1 MRGNR
6 RFRLHGVDP
15 GISLFAG
22 PLKIAFVWLQH
33 AFPRPIYRAMTSRSK
48 VGTGNQ
54 RLGGQGP
61 EHGHVVRGTSCIGPS
76 AHSTSAHSI
85 GLFGLS
91 TGQKCSRTS
100 KNAQALDESGGL
112 GLWGGQNASES
123 VQAIPKQASLPPL
136 VGFFARRSLSG
147 NPPLSDHR
155 GPFERQRQKT
165 DQPLDS
171 LRFGQVRMF
180 EIVSPRFESRKQRFN
195 LPALLV
201 KRRGLF
207 QINLR
212 SHEDEERVFG
222 FG

>member
-76 AHSTSAHSI
+76 AHSTSAHS
-85 GLFGLS
+85 S
-91 TGQKCSRTS
+91 
-100 KNAQALDESGGL
+100 
-112 GLWGGQNASES
+112 
-123 VQAIPKQASLPPL
+123 
-136 VGFFARRSLSG
+136 RSLWAKY
-147 NPPLSDHR
+147 R
-155 GPFERQRQKT
+155 TKMQ
-165 DQPLDS
+165 
-171 LRFGQVRMF
+171 
-180 EIVSPRFESRKQRFN
+180 
-195 LPALLV
+195 
-201 KRRGLF
+201 
-207 QINLR
+207 
-212 SHEDEERVFG
+212 
-222 FG
+222 